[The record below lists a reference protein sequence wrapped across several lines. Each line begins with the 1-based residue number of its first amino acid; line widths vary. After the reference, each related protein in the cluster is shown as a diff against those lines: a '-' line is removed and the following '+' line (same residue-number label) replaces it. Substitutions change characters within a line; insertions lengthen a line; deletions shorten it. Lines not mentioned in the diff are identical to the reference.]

1 MIDIERYERDKAY
14 VRSVQTRLERAWNKL
29 EDWKRACSDVSLTA
43 ESADGDVT
51 LTVNDHG
58 TITFIELA
66 EGTTKR
72 HTNLTLERTINETL
86 LIAQGAA
93 NEEIAE
99 LDGEI
104 GPGDFLAAFDEG
116 LAQSEGR
123 TQSPANPV

>member
-1 MIDIERYERDKAY
+1 DIDRYNRDKAY
-14 VRSVQTRLERAWNKL
+14 VQSVHSRLERAWNKL
-29 EDWKRACSDVSLTA
+29 EEWKRACSDVSLTA
-43 ESADGDVT
+43 QSPDGEVT

-66 EGTTKR
+66 EGATQR
-72 HTNLTLERTINETL
+72 HTNLTLERLINETL

-93 NEEIAE
+93 NEEVAE

-116 LAQSEGR
+116 LAESELKDAR
-123 TQSPANPV
+123 